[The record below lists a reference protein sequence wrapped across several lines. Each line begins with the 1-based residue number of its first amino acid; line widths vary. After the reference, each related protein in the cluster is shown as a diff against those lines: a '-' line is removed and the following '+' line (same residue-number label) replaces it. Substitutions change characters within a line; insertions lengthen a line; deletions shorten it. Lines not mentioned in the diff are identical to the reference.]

1 MEAVMDAGAE
11 FIRGAVI
18 TIVAMV
24 IGYWMGKN

>member
-1 MEAVMDAGAE
+1 METVMDAGAE

-24 IGYWMGKN
+24 IGYCMGKN

>member
-1 MEAVMDAGAE
+1 MEAVMDAGAAV
-11 FIRGAVI
+11 IRVAVI

>member
-11 FIRGAVI
+11 FIRRAVI